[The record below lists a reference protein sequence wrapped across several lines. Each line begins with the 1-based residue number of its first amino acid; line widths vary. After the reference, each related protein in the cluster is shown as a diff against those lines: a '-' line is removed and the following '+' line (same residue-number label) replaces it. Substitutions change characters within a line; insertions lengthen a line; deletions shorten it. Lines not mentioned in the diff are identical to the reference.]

1 MVRRLSVLAMAAIL
15 GSGSFLLAGEEAA
28 KGEEGWQQLFN
39 GKDLTG
45 WTGNQKTPWL
55 VEDGVLTWQKG
66 CGYLWTKEQFG
77 NFVLDL
83 DFKVS
88 KGANS
93 GIFIRTA
100 KTGDPVQT
108 GIEVQILDSV
118 GREKPSRNDCC
129 SVYDCLAPSKNAEK
143 PVGEWNHVTITCKDN
158 KIEIVLNGEKIIDM
172 DLDLWTEPHKN
183 PDGSKNKYNTA
194 YKDMPRRG
202 FIGLQDH
209 GAAVWYRNIR
219 IKPLEEKK

>member
-1 MVRRLSVLAMAAIL
+1 MVRRLAVIAVLASSCGIL
-15 GSGSFLLAGEEAA
+15 FAGE
-28 KGEEGWQQLFN
+28 EEGWQPLFN

-55 VEDGVLTWQKG
+55 VEEGVLTWQKG
-66 CGYLWTKEQFG
+66 CGYIWTKEQFG

-100 KTGDPVQT
+100 KPNNCVQT

-118 GREKPSRNDCC
+118 GREKPGKHDCC
-129 SVYDCLAPSKNAEK
+129 AIFDCLAPSKNAEK
-143 PVGEWNHVTITCKDN
+143 PVGEWNHVTIACSES
-158 KIEIVLNGEKIIDM
+158 KIEIVLNGEKIIGM
-172 DLDLWTEPHKN
+172 DIDQWTEAGKN
-183 PDGSKNKYNTA
+183 PDGGKNKFKTA
-194 YKDMPRRG
+194 YKDMPRKG
-202 FIGLQDH
+202 FIGFQDH
-209 GAAVWYRNIR
+209 GGAVWYKSITV
-219 IKPLEEKK
+219 KELPEKKSL

>member
-1 MVRRLSVLAMAAIL
+1 MVRWLGVIAALASSC
-15 GSGSFLLAGEEAA
+15 GVLLAGEEPA
-28 KGEEGWQQLFN
+28 KAEDGWQPLFN

-100 KTGDPVQT
+100 KPGDPVQT

-118 GREKPSRNDCC
+118 GREKPGRNDCC
-129 SVYDCLAPSKNAEK
+129 SIYDCLAPSKNAEK

-158 KIEIVLNGEKIIDM
+158 QIEIVLNGEKIIDM
-172 DLDLWTEPHKN
+172 DLDLWIEPHKN

-209 GAAVWYRNIR
+209 GTAVWYRNIR